1 MQSPPPSSSRAPGT
15 AERQRRADERRRRE
29 QELRRRRLIAFGAA
43 LPALAAIAALIAFVV
58 VPALSGEGHVKTRGH
73 RTRTTVEA
81 TSSSTTTPPAP
92 GPPFAVG
99 VRTMRFVDSSR
110 TVHYADGVT
119 GPRVLNTEVRY
130 PASGDGGERA
140 IPDASPQ
147 QASGPFPL
155 IVFGHGFEL
164 LPVDYWRL
172 MNAWARAGYVV
183 AAPIFPDEN
192 RDAPGGP
199 DENDLVNQPQD
210 MKFVISQ
217 MQAADRAPSGPF
229 SGLIDG
235 AQVAVAGHSD
245 GGDTALAV
253 AYDESEGIRD
263 PEVKAAVILA
273 GAEIP
278 FLPAF
283 AFPSDGPP
291 LLAMQGTADLVNH
304 PAETAAYFQAASTP
318 KYLLQ
323 LFGAEHLPP
332 YTVQEPQLS
341 IVERVSVDFLNRY
354 LKQRAGSLAAMSAAG
369 NVPGVAGLQADR

>member
-1 MQSPPPSSSRAPGT
+1 MA
-15 AERQRRADERRRRE
+15 AERDRRQHAHQRERERRRR
-29 QELRRRRLIAFGAA
+29 QLARRRAVALGSTLIGA
-43 LPALAAIAALIAFVV
+43 AAIAALIAFVV
-58 VPALSGEGHVKTRGH
+58 VPALSSEGHVNRRGH
-73 RTRTTVEA
+73 RTTVEA
-81 TSSSTTTPPAP
+81 TSSSTTAPPPP

-110 TVHYADGVT
+110 TVHYADGAT

-130 PASGDGGERA
+130 PASGNGGERA
-140 IPDASPQ
+140 VPDASPQ

-183 AAPIFPDEN
+183 AAPIFPGEN
-192 RDAPGGP
+192 HDAPGGP
-199 DENDLVNQPQD
+199 DENDLVNQPED

-217 MQAADRAPSGPF
+217 MQAAGRAPSGPF
-229 SGLIDG
+229 SGLIDT
-235 AQVAVAGHSD
+235 AEIAVAGHSD

-263 PEVKAAVILA
+263 PEVKAAVILS

-278 FLPAF
+278 FLPAI
-283 AFPSDGPP
+283 AFPGGGPP
-291 LLAMQGTADLVNH
+291 LLAMQGTADVVNH
-304 PAETAAYFQAASTP
+304 PAETATYFQAASTP

-323 LFGAEHLPP
+323 LFGAEHLSP
-332 YTVQEPQLS
+332 YTVQEPQLR

-354 LKQRAGSLAAMSAAG
+354 LKQRAGSLAAMGAAG
-369 NVPGVAGLQADR
+369 NVPRVAALQADR

>member
-1 MQSPPPSSSRAPGT
+1 LA
-15 AERQRRADERRRRE
+15 AERDRRQHAHRRERERRRR
-29 QELRRRRLIAFGAA
+29 QLARRRAVALSSALIGA
-43 LPALAAIAALIAFVV
+43 AAIAALIAFVV
-58 VPALSGEGHVKTRGH
+58 VPALSGGGHARSH

-81 TSSSTTTPPAP
+81 TSSSTTAPPAP

-99 VRTMRFVDSSR
+99 VRTMRFVDGSR
-110 TVHYADGVT
+110 TVHYADGAT

-130 PASGDGGERA
+130 PASGRGGERA
-140 IPDASPQ
+140 IPNASPQ

-192 RDAPGGP
+192 HDAPGGP
-199 DENDLVNQPQD
+199 DENDLVNQPED

-217 MQAADRAPSGPF
+217 MQAADRAPTGPF
-229 SGLIDG
+229 SGLID
-235 AQVAVAGHSD
+235 ATQVAVAGHSD

-253 AYDESEGIRD
+253 AYDESEGVRD
-263 PEVKAAVILA
+263 PQVKAAVILA

-278 FLPAF
+278 YLPAF
-283 AFPSDGPP
+283 AFPGGGPP
-291 LLAMQGTADLVNH
+291 LLAVQGTADLVNH
-304 PAETAAYFQAASTP
+304 PSDTAAYFQAASTP

-369 NVPGVAGLQADR
+369 NVPRVAGLQADR